1 VSGLVAAIAFL
12 TRVPVEADGTR
23 TGAAA
28 FAVVGAVL
36 GLAAAVPVLLLG
48 GRAPLVAGLLAVAV
62 IAVASGVLHLDGLA
76 DTADALA
83 APDRARADVARHD
96 PRIGAAGAVAVVVAV
111 GIQAADLATL
121 AAAPSPA
128 AGPIAAAAALVVA
141 VTTSRAAPVI
151 VAGIAGPSAGGNG
164 LGAWFAGAL
173 TPVDAAT
180 VVVTVAA
187 VAVAAAVLVAPVV
200 VLAALAGAC
209 LGVVLSLGVVRL
221 RGGVDGDG
229 LGATVELT
237 QLAALTLAAVALS

>member
-28 FAVVGAVL
+28 FAAVGAVL

-48 GRAPLVAGLLAVAV
+48 GRAPLVAGLLAVAL

-96 PRIGAAGAVAVVVAV
+96 PRIGAAGAVAVVLAV

-121 AAAPSPA
+121 AAAPSAA

-141 VTTSRAAPVI
+141 VTASRAAPVI
-151 VAGIAGPSAGGNG
+151 VAGIAGPAAGGTG
-164 LGAWFAGAL
+164 LGAWFASAL
-173 TPVDAAT
+173 TPIDAAA
-180 VVVTVAA
+180 VVLTAAA
-187 VAVAAAVLVAPVV
+187 VAVTAAVVVAPVI
-200 VLAALAGAC
+200 VLATIAGAC

-237 QLAALTLAAVALS
+237 QLAALTLAAVVLS